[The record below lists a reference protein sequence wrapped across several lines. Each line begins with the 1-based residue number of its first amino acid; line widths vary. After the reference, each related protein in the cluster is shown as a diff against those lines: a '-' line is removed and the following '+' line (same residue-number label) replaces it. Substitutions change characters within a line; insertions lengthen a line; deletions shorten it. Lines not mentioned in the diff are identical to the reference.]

1 MTGVQTCALPIS
13 HYGSLEVADS
23 RECHQLSVPRD
34 EGISS
39 LPEFNADGHILAAGS
54 DSQVLFWDVFSGKEL
69 ASFPLKDCDTHIFHP
84 DGMSMIVIDR
94 NSGVSL
100 RSLERTN
107 NVTSFAY
114 RLGRPRPLYPME
126 GLDES
131 DFSLDGR
138 HLAVTH
144 ESKDESL
151 IFDLQNP
158 SAQPVVLHPH
168 RRVDNIAISP
178 DGRWAATGSW
188 HDSLMKIWNA
198 SSGELVRT
206 LPMPARTLGAFSPD
220 GHWLAT
226 STSEYQLW
234 EVGSWL
240 PKGAPVPGYDVPEW
254 NFTAFSPDGR
264 VMARTLE
271 GHKIQLLETIT
282 EKPLATL
289 EAPGSIVIG
298 RFKFSPDGSHLAAM
312 QNDQQVQ
319 LWDLRLIRQELA
331 QMHLDWD
338 MPPYPPLAGAATIP
352 VSLQVEPDSDS
363 QTPAP

>member
-1 MTGVQTCALPIS
+1 
-13 HYGSLEVADS
+13 
-23 RECHQLSVPRD
+23 
-34 EGISS
+34 
-39 LPEFNADGHILAAGS
+39 
-54 DSQVLFWDVFSGKEL
+54 
-69 ASFPLKDCDTHIFHP
+69 
-84 DGMSMIVIDR
+84 
-94 NSGVSL
+94 
-100 RSLERTN
+100 
-107 NVTSFAY
+107 
-114 RLGRPRPLYPME
+114 ME

-240 PKGAPVPGYDVPEW
+240 
-254 NFTAFSPDGR
+254 R

-363 QTPAP
+363 QTAAP